1 MVNFMRNEKMYQ
13 LRRERG
19 LTQKKVAM
27 AVGITQSAYAMIER
41 GRRYPR
47 KDTMKKL
54 ADFFGLSVDELFFN
68 DN

>member
-1 MVNFMRNEKMYQ
+1 MRNEKMYQ

-19 LTQKKVAM
+19 LTQKKVAI

-41 GRRYPR
+41 GQRYPR

-54 ADFFGLSVDELFFN
+54 ADFFGLTVDELFFSN
-68 DN
+68 NNHE

>member
-1 MVNFMRNEKMYQ
+1 MRNEKMYQ

-19 LTQKKVAM
+19 LTQKKVAL

-41 GRRYPR
+41 GRRNPR

-54 ADFFGLSVDELFFN
+54 ADFFGLTVDDLFFSN
-68 DN
+68 INHE